1 MAKRTDERNELNW
14 MIAREIPSLRRYAY
28 TLLRGAEKQD
38 DLVQDTLE
46 RAIRKVDTWRR
57 EGSIKS
63 WLYRIQYTVFLN
75 KYCGTALRDVAAQD
89 VVDHMAI
96 VPPRQEKAAELNNV
110 LAAMNHIPDRNRE
123 VLVLVGVEGFSY
135 DEAAVILDI
144 PVGTVRSRLSRG
156 REELRAETKKAEG
169 QKDDKRKQR

>member
-1 MAKRTDERNELNW
+1 MTKKTDEKDELNW

-57 EGSIKS
+57 DGSIKS
-63 WLYRIQYTVFLN
+63 WLYRIQYTVFVN
-75 KYCGTALRDVAAQD
+75 KYCKSSVREVTTQTAEHVVA
-89 VVDHMAI
+89 
-96 VPPRQEKAAELNNV
+96 VPPRQEKAAELGRV
-110 LAAMNHIPDRNRE
+110 LAALERIPDRNRE
-123 VLVLVGVEGFSY
+123 VLVLIGVEGFSY

-144 PVGTVRSRLSRG
+144 PIGTVRSRLSRG
-156 REELRAETKKAEG
+156 REELRAEIKKAERR
-169 QKDDKRKQR
+169 KNDKRQQQ